1 MKRISTIILSVAA
14 ISSMLF
20 VGCKKDTQI
29 VTLGVDVEKAAADSK
44 LYIDENHNPV
54 FFQSGESVSVNGT
67 EYNIEYQG
75 GKYYVPVEVNDDG
88 NYYAAYPASI
98 TTGFTGTTNQPIH
111 FSRWQAYE
119 EQDGV
124 QNIKLPSVAAIENN
138 SGKKLHFYNLCSML
152 EVQWTNTSSDDYD
165 IIGMEV
171 TVPGV
176 ALYGDGEVTIDGTDT
191 EVEMTG
197 AGEKYNRVNLD
208 IPEDM
213 RETVEAGAQ
222 SARKYYICL
231 PPFENKQVSVRIF
244 VMKHDQTTLDDQK
257 LRTVTFATSSAVT
270 LPRNYIVP
278 MHKAGTPKEDN
289 GLSGY
294 FSVRGSAT
302 GEDSYKVVFSRGNL
316 QHVGSTNPSSGTW
329 QFAARQY
336 DFFGQ
341 NNVASGYYNLTQTE
355 DLFAWSDAS
364 SNGQFG
370 MYPYDYWYQQGGW
383 TPSGTSGEYFKDW
396 GTYKT
401 ISGDAPQTWF
411 TLNSDEWYYLFHT
424 RVHENG
430 DNLRG
435 KAMIT
440 GIQGHQAV
448 AAFNGQPR
456 DYIYGF
462 ILMPDDWTSDDV
474 PAGLSFT
481 PAGEDDGSNAY
492 VNTYTVSEWA
502 RLEAAGAMFLP
513 AAGYGNKWGNEGN
526 YVEDTYQ
533 AGYYWSRTRTNNNYA
548 YAHYLAFQYNEYKWH
563 LQTSS
568 GQVGNHIDANYDM
581 EWWHL
586 RSVRL
591 VKPAPG
597 FVDPDGR
604 STVNTS
610 K

>member
-67 EYNIEYQG
+67 EYAIEYQG

-176 ALYGDGEVTIDGTDT
+176 ALYGDGVVTIDGTDT

-197 AGEKYNRVNLD
+197 TGEKYNRVNLD

-213 RETVEAGAQ
+213 RETVTAGSQ
-222 SARKYYICL
+222 STRKYYIYL
-231 PPFENKQVSVRIF
+231 PPFESKKVSVRIF
-244 VMKHDQTTLDDQK
+244 VMKHIQNTLDDQK
-257 LRTVTFATSSAVT
+257 LRNITVATSSAVT

-278 MHKAGTPKEDN
+278 MHVAGAPKEDN
-289 GLSGY
+289 GLTGY
-294 FSVRGSAT
+294 FSVRGDEYGHDT
-302 GEDSYKVVFSRGNL
+302 YKVVFSRGNL
-316 QHVGSTNPSSGTW
+316 QHISTDINHENSDGW
-329 QFAARQY
+329 KFADRQY
-336 DFFGQ
+336 DFFGARNYISTGYWNLSTTIDLFSWSVTSSNYGRKSYDWWYDENNWGANESFVEWG
-341 NNVASGYYNLTQTE
+341 NNVI
-355 DLFAWSDAS
+355 
-364 SNGQFG
+364 SND
-370 MYPYDYWYQQGGW
+370 P
-383 TPSGTSGEYFKDW
+383 
-396 GTYKT
+396 
-401 ISGDAPQTWF
+401 ANTWF
-411 TLNSDEWYYLFHT
+411 TLTGEEWYYLLHT
-424 RVHENG
+424 RVGITGE
-430 DNLRG
+430 NLRG
-435 KAMIT
+435 KAKIT
-440 GIQGHQAV
+440 GIVDHPGRATL
-448 AAFNGQPR
+448 NGQPQTEI
-456 DYIYGF
+456 DGF
-462 ILMPDDWTSDDV
+462 ILVPDDWTEDDV
-474 PAGLSFT
+474 PSGLTFNSGNT
-481 PAGEDDGSNAY
+481 G
-492 VNTYTVSEWA
+492 NTYSVAQWA
-502 RLEAAGAMFLP
+502 RMEAAGAMFLP
-513 AAGYGNKWGNEGN
+513 AAGYGENDENSGNKIADAYHVGQYWTSTRPSVWQN
-526 YVEDTYQ
+526 YGQAYYLHYQ
-533 AGYYWSRTRTNNNYA
+533 YNNYT
-548 YAHYLAFQYNEYKWH
+548 WH
-563 LQTSS
+563 LQTSGSSTYHS
-568 GQVGNHIDANYDM
+568 GSSVQADFEADWYFM
-581 EWWHL
+581 

-597 FVDPDGR
+597 YVDPDGR
-604 STVNTS
+604 SIVNTS